1 MSLFLVRLWR
11 IETCTVF
18 EIGKKVG
25 ERNATLIGTLAHE
38 SIPILVIGNL
48 YAHIVC
54 VIFWNLINTVMRNNC
69 HDFSG
74 KNIND
79 SIRLITYL
87 IYLKSCQWSSNR
99 ITIVVNI
106 LSLIP
111 LSLQSLQ
118 TIAEN
123 FFSIFLIVTLHTKI
137 SPINRFSVVVIYGNS
152 YELSYFL
159 WN

>member
-1 MSLFLVRLWR
+1 MSLFLVCLWR

-25 ERNATLIGTLAHE
+25 ERNVTLIGTLALE
-38 SIPILVIGNL
+38 SIPILIIGNF

-79 SIRLITYL
+79 SIPFNYLLNLSKILSVKFQSNYYSRQYTIVNPLFSYNPCKRSPKTFSLYSESLPCIQKFHRLIACL
-87 IYLKSCQWSSNR
+87 RW
-99 ITIVVNI
+99 
-106 LSLIP
+106 
-111 LSLQSLQ
+111 
-118 TIAEN
+118 
-123 FFSIFLIVTLHTKI
+123 
-137 SPINRFSVVVIYGNS
+137 
-152 YELSYFL
+152 
-159 WN
+159 

>member
-1 MSLFLVRLWR
+1 M
-11 IETCTVF
+11 F

-38 SIPILVIGNL
+38 SIPILVIRNF

-79 SIRLITYL
+79 SIRFDYL
-87 IYLKSCQWSSNR
+87 LNLSKILSMKFQSNYYSR
-99 ITIVVNI
+99 QYTIVNPSFSTI
-106 LSLIP
+106 LANNRRKLF
-111 LSLQSLQ
+111 LYTFNRYL
-118 TIAEN
+118 AYKN
-123 FFSIFLIVTLHTKI
+123 FTD
-137 SPINRFSVVVIYGNS
+137 
-152 YELSYFL
+152 
-159 WN
+159 

>member
-1 MSLFLVRLWR
+1 M
-11 IETCTVF
+11 F

-38 SIPILVIGNL
+38 SIPILVIGNF

-79 SIRLITYL
+79 SIRFDYL
-87 IYLKSCQWSSNR
+87 LNLSK
-99 ITIVVNI
+99 I
-106 LSLIP
+106 LSMKF
-111 LSLQSLQ
+111 QSNYYSRQ
-118 TIAEN
+118 YIIVNPPFSTILANNRRKLFLYTFNRYLAYKN
-123 FFSIFLIVTLHTKI
+123 FTD
-137 SPINRFSVVVIYGNS
+137 
-152 YELSYFL
+152 
-159 WN
+159 